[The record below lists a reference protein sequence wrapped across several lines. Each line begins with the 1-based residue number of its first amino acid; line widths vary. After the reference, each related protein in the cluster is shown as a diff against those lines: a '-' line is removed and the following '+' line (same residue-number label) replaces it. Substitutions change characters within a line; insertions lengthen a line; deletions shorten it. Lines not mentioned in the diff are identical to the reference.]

1 MSSYPIRL
9 SSLALPAMVFAGL
22 AASCAATPPA
32 YDEPYAVFEPGTR
45 SAVRR
50 EIPVLIHEVDGE
62 IPVDARRQYGIPV
75 PPGKHVVVVHFS
87 SDSVEGAPQKHVRT
101 LEIEAAACTR
111 YRIVAHHTTLVHVE
125 WEPVVY
131 QEPIGECTAKFAS
144 RT

>member
-1 MSSYPIRL
+1 MFSRPIRV
-9 SSLALPAMVFAGL
+9 SGLALQAMVVAGL
-22 AASCAATPPA
+22 AASCATPPA
-32 YDEPYAVFEPGTR
+32 YDEPYALFEPGTR

-50 EIPVLIHEVDGE
+50 EIPVLIHEVDGQ

-87 SDSVEGAPQKHVRT
+87 SDSVTGAPEKHVRT

-111 YRIVAHHTTLVHVE
+111 YRIVAHHTALVHVE

-131 QEPIGECTAKFAS
+131 PEPIGECTAKFAS
-144 RT
+144 RS

>member
-1 MSSYPIRL
+1 
-9 SSLALPAMVFAGL
+9 MVVAGL
-22 AASCAATPPA
+22 AASCATPPA
-32 YDEPYAVFEPGTR
+32 YDEPYALFEPGTR

-50 EIPVLIHEVDGE
+50 EIPVLIHEVDGQ

-87 SDSVEGAPQKHVRT
+87 SDSVTGAPEKHVRT

-111 YRIVAHHTTLVHVE
+111 YRIVAHHTALVHVE

-131 QEPIGECTAKFAS
+131 PEPIGECTAKFAS
-144 RT
+144 RS